1 MAQTLGIV
9 DIIWRG
15 RRIPVEK
22 GAKFKPGGL
31 KNNSV
36 VTGRRV
42 DRSEEY
48 QPGEVSG
55 TTILQRGQSFVGMYS
70 TGEGELQVVC
80 DTGQS
85 LIWNDAFMADLIEA
99 TGGEGGKIELKWVV
113 GEPEELLNG

>member
-9 DIIWRG
+9 DIVWKG
-15 RRIPVEK
+15 KRIPVEK

-31 KNNSV
+31 KNNV
-36 VTGRRV
+36 VKTGRRI
-42 DRSEEY
+42 DRSEEFME
-48 QPGEVSG
+48 GEVSG
-55 TTILQRGQSFVGMYS
+55 ITILQRGQSFLGLYS
-70 TGEGELQVVC
+70 TGEGELQVLC

-85 LIWNDAFMADLIEA
+85 FTWPDAFMADLIEA